1 MSIQETTHFRDT
13 PMGSERG
20 FGQVFAAVFVLIALW
35 PLAKGGDVRVGWLAA
50 SAVMLAVAYLA
61 PHWLRG
67 LNYVW
72 FKFGL
77 LLGAVLTPLIMGLL
91 YGLSILPIGLLRKA
105 LGHDPLH
112 TRWDSKAKSYWVVR
126 TRPPEDMKNQF

>member
-1 MSIQETTHFRDT
+1 MSLQETTHFRDT

-20 FGQVFAAVFVLIALW
+20 FGQVFAAVFALIALW
-35 PLAKGGDVRVGWLAA
+35 PLTKGGEVRFGWLAA
-50 SAVMLAVAYLA
+50 AAVMLAVAYMA

-67 LNYVW
+67 LNWLW

-77 LLGAVLTPLIMGLL
+77 LLGAVLTPVIMGLL

-105 LGHDPLH
+105 LGHDPLN
-112 TRWDSKAKSYWVVR
+112 TRWDAKAKSYWVVR
-126 TRPPEDMKNQF
+126 SRPPEDMKNQF